1 MTLMDDTPTANV
13 ETQNWLAAEAL
24 MSEPSAPDAEVAVT
38 GDAEID
44 DQATSLDEALDAED
58 ATSESGGLRAGTRRR
73 GSAARGSAG
82 TKGTS
87 TQRDVFASARSEL
100 AQGRPNRAIEM
111 LLAELGRER
120 SPRGR
125 FVRETQIAFVM
136 VAAGLDTVARPILE
150 KLVTTIDERKLE
162 DWEAGPL
169 VAQPMGLLCRV
180 VARLDGSDAADP
192 QNSLYLRVCR
202 LDPMQAI
209 ALQRPAS

>member
-13 ETQNWLAAEAL
+13 ETQSWLAAEAL
-24 MSEPSAPDAEVAVT
+24 MPDASAPEPEGAET
-38 GDAEID
+38 SDAEID
-44 DQATSLDEALDAED
+44 DQITSLDEALDAED

-73 GSAARGSAG
+73 ASATRGSSGANR
-82 TKGTS
+82 TS

-125 FVRETQIAFVM
+125 FVRETQIAFIM

-169 VAQPMGLLCRV
+169 VAQPLGLLCRV
-180 VARLDGSDAADP
+180 AARLDGSEAADP
-192 QNSLYLRVCR
+192 QNALYLRVCR
-202 LDPMQAI
+202 LDPLQAI
-209 ALQRPAS
+209 ALQRPTS